1 VLEQLG
7 RLRERV
13 EARRLRDQPGV
24 FRDQRRQLLQV
35 PGAGPPPAPVRG
47 QHLAEPACVDRV
59 AAVAPVAPGT
69 GLRCAGLCCAGLRR
83 ADRHPGEQV
92 RDVVRV
98 LGVQLEDLQ
107 LGQQQVG
114 RVERERRIAERRPEI
129 ERVAHRQ
136 PVHHDVDG
144 PS

>member
-1 VLEQLG
+1 VRYLFWQLVPPHAIADVGPQPPLDALGRRLRALEQLG

-24 FRDQRRQLLQV
+24 LGDQRRQFLQV

-47 QHLAEPACVDRV
+47 DHLAEAPGVDHV
-59 AAVAPVAPGT
+59 AVAPG
-69 GLRCAGLCCAGLRR
+69 AGLRR

-107 LGQQQVG
+107 LGQQQLG
-114 RVERERRIAERRPEI
+114 RVEGERRIAE
-129 ERVAHRQ
+129 
-136 PVHHDVDG
+136 
-144 PS
+144 